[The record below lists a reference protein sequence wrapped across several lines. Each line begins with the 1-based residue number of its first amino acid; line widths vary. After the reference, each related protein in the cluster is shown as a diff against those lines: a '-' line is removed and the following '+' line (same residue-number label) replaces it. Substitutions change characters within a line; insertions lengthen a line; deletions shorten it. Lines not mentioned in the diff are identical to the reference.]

1 MQFPIWHWAIVLR
14 LIGVPVFFAVRSA
27 TKPSRNPDSLAGFGG
42 WLLLLAIGQ
51 TLAPFRTLADLFSS
65 SEGYQQLL
73 PLPNGPLA
81 VCGEIVLSLG
91 FTLLQLIVLVAMLRR
106 SPRFKTAIPVPVDGD
121 PICGRARR
129 CLDLHDSRRSIEPSS
144 RGEMRWSHLSPD
156 LF

>member
-73 PLPNGPLA
+73 PLPKRPIG
-81 VCGEIVLSLG
+81 C
-91 FTLLQLIVLVAMLRR
+91 LRR
-106 SPRFKTAIPVPVDGD
+106 NSVVVGVYTAAVDCSCCNVAAEPSFQNSYSCTSGWRSHLWSRSTLFGPPRF
-121 PICGRARR
+121 
-129 CLDLHDSRRSIEPSS
+129 
-144 RGEMRWSHLSPD
+144 
-156 LF
+156 